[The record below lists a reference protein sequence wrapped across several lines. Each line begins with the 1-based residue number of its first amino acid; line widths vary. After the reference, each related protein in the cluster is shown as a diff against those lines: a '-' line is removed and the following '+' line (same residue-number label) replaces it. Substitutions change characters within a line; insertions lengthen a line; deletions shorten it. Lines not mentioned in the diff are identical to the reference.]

1 VPLTGAVA
9 GVVLGFG
16 ASLLVPPLWEGSASL
31 VVRRS
36 SSPMSLLSGAIPDG
50 LAGSLLGKD
59 AGGAMDTELAL
70 LRSRRLMLEVADS
83 VPLGVRVRA
92 PARTAALS
100 IVARY
105 QPTRA
110 FAPVTIRG
118 RREADTVVLD
128 GWEAP
133 IRAPLGRPVDTPA
146 GPLTVAATAP
156 DQFTLTLYD
165 REEGVRR
172 ALKRLSVSRVGGE
185 LAGVTL
191 RWDDSLT
198 AAAVPNLL
206 VARYLAWR
214 LADDQGESSARLRFV
229 LGQADSVRGQLDAT
243 LDSLRRFLES
253 TSQVE
258 PEVSGK
264 LLLEG
269 SVELD
274 TRLRAVTLESE
285 ALGALLD
292 RLARGDSAAARQLP
306 AFPAFLRSPAINDL
320 LSQLLALEGERETLL
335 ATRTASDPLVQSQT
349 RTIRQLEAQ
358 LEPLARTYQQVLL
371 ADRRALGV
379 TADSIRRV
387 LGRLPGEG
395 RRYYQLSRGVE
406 LMGKAL
412 VTLEVQALQLR
423 VAAVENGGQARQVD
437 IAEPTRKPAR
447 PSLALFAGG
456 GGLLGILLGLG
467 LVLIGAPPR
476 GAERQG

>member
-1 VPLTGAVA
+1 
-9 GVVLGFG
+9 
-16 ASLLVPPLWEGSASL
+16 
-31 VVRRS
+31 
-36 SSPMSLLSGAIPDG
+36 
-50 LAGSLLGKD
+50 
-59 AGGAMDTELAL
+59 
-70 LRSRRLMLEVADS
+70 
-83 VPLGVRVRA
+83 
-92 PARTAALS
+92 
-100 IVARY
+100 
-105 QPTRA
+105 
-110 FAPVTIRG
+110 
-118 RREADTVVLD
+118 
-128 GWEAP
+128 
-133 IRAPLGRPVDTPA
+133 
-146 GPLTVAATAP
+146 
-156 DQFTLTLYD
+156 
-165 REEGVRR
+165 
-172 ALKRLSVSRVGGE
+172 VGGE